1 MTIGSAAPHHSP
13 AEPPM
18 PVAMDATGST
28 PATAPDMARVPDRL
42 TWNGRPVALPAF
54 RTLVYIDGML
64 SEPNIR
70 QAVHGLLD
78 AFLNLCASDVAWVMI
93 GDQRREMK
101 AQAFNDS
108 SASELRRWID
118 APEHPR
124 PASARLNGPMDRR
137 MQAPTLPH
145 FRVDQDRYV
154 LIEISLPSTVDD
166 PDKIGFADEVER
178 LLARLPVICGVIGN
192 GFHVPA
198 MIESLGTLVL
208 PKAFARYRAAIEV
221 QIRGPVRGLR
231 RSKAKGVK
239 PWSQNPEL
247 KGGIADIGWR
257 TFVGE
262 EFIERI
268 ELWPAPPSG
277 IEVRNSDHFM
287 VLQAG
292 QSPIWGD
299 VNRGEDIAAYHAIAL
314 QLRPIRF
321 PLEVGSLFGSQTANP
336 EGRDR
341 VEGYL
346 ARFDDEVQT

>member
-1 MTIGSAAPHHSP
+1 MTMGTTTQHRFRAAP
-13 AEPPM
+13 PP
-18 PVAMDATGST
+18 PVAMAATVAAPASALDA
-28 PATAPDMARVPDRL
+28 ATEPYRL
-42 TWNGRPVALPAF
+42 TFNRRPFALPAF
-54 RTLVYIDGML
+54 RTLLYVDGML
-64 SEPNIR
+64 NSPSIR

-78 AFLNLCASDVAWVMI
+78 AFLKLCASDVAWVMI

-124 PASARLNGPMDRR
+124 PASARLNGPMDSQ

-154 LIEISLPSTVDD
+154 LIEISLPDTVDE

-192 GFHVPA
+192 GFYVPA
-198 MIESLGTLVL
+198 MIETLGTLVL
-208 PKAFARYRAAIEV
+208 PKAFPRYRTAIEV

-231 RSKAKGVK
+231 RSRAKGVK

-257 TFVGE
+257 TLVGE
-262 EFIERI
+262 EFLERI

-277 IEVRNSDHFM
+277 IEVRNSDHFI
-287 VLQAG
+287 VLPAG

-299 VNRGEDIAAYHAIAL
+299 VNLGEDIAAYRGIASL
-314 QLRPIRF
+314 LKPIRF
-321 PLEVGSLFGSQTANP
+321 PIEVGSLFGSQTANP
-336 EGRDR
+336 DGRDR
-341 VEGYL
+341 VEAYL